1 MKKIVSTLL
10 FCMISA
16 ASTSWAQTPANKT
29 SPGTSDQIV
38 QMHERISAANHVYD
52 GKVAAAKRVYMR
64 QKAAAAKERDA
75 AVAAARDG
83 IPADAAQ

>member
-1 MKKIVSTLL
+1 
-10 FCMISA
+10 
-16 ASTSWAQTPANKT
+16 
-29 SPGTSDQIV
+29 
-38 QMHERISAANHVYD
+38 VYD

-83 IPADAAQ
+83 VPADAAQ